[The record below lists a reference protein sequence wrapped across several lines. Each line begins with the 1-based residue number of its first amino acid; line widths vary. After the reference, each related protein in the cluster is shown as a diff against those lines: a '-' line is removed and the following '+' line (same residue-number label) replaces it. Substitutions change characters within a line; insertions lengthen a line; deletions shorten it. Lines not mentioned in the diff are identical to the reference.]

1 MERKAGAGGAVAHL
15 GVDVGKGSHW
25 ACGIDASG
33 AVVLSRPVA
42 NRAAD
47 IDRLL
52 AEAGPG
58 ALVVVDQPRN
68 VGALVLARA
77 RAAGM
82 RVAYLPGLAMK
93 RARDMLPGAAK
104 TDEID
109 AEVIARA
116 AAGMPLALREVPEEA
131 PERAAL
137 RVLMARREASAAER
151 TREKNRLRAALLEL
165 DPALEDAFSPS
176 RRAHLEALAQ
186 GAPPGGGDQDP
197 FAAALAR
204 AAGRGG
210 PVAAAS
216 LAVLAM
222 GARAVMRLDGEVRE
236 LDALIAGALA
246 GDETYACLL
255 TVPGVGPRTAAALCV
270 RVDISM
276 FRSHDELASYCGLAP
291 ADRRSGT
298 SVRSVGPQR
307 GGDRRLK
314 DLLVYS
320 CNSVAHRPGRYGDYY
335 AACRARGMGHNK
347 ALKATAR
354 KRLKVI
360 FAVMRDRVPYR
371 G

>member
-15 GVDVGKGSHW
+15 GVDVGKRSHW

-33 AVVLSRPVA
+33 AVVLSRPVE

-68 VGALVLARA
+68 IGALVLARA

-165 DPALEDAFSPS
+165 DPALEAAFRPS

-186 GAPPGGGDQDP
+186 GGPAGPGDAFGE
-197 FAAALAR
+197 ALAR

-222 GARAVMRLDGEVRE
+222 GARAAMRLDDEVRE
-236 LDALIAGALA
+236 LDAMVEGALA

-270 RVDISM
+270 QVDIAM
-276 FRSHDELASYCGLAP
+276 FRSHDELASWCGLAP

-298 SVRSVGPQR
+298 SIRSVGPQR
-307 GGDRRLK
+307 GGNRRLK
-314 DLLVYS
+314 DLLVFS

-347 ALKATAR
+347 ALKAVAR

-360 FAVMRDRVPYR
+360 FAVMRDRIPYR